1 MISYTEKRLEGFKEY
16 QDSFGERFIDDEDQ
30 MKYYLVPYM
39 LTSDTNSRESL
50 SEIFSQKWVDDIYKM
65 VEEKIELASNC
76 FCE

>member
-1 MISYTEKRLEGFKEY
+1 
-16 QDSFGERFIDDEDQ
+16 